1 MKTLLLTKEDVR
13 QLISIDDVIE
23 AVDEAYRAFNG
34 GLVEQ
39 PDYIGL
45 HLPAP
50 RGEIDFKTCYYRTN
64 ELISMKASSGGFS
77 ENPSRPGLP
86 GGMGTIIL
94 FDAQSGALCCVMD
107 GSLITGLRT
116 GASGAVSV
124 RALARKNAKKIAA
137 IGTGNQARMQIQA
150 IARVMDIEEIH
161 AWSRTPATRQAF
173 KADIENTTGI
183 PVIIADSCQAAVG
196 QADILITTTRGKG
209 PLIEADW
216 ILPGTHIIAIG
227 TDQRGKQEFDPQ
239 IFGRAKVIVD
249 SLPQCTQKG
258 ETWHA
263 LDRNIISEN
272 AIHAEIGEI
281 LSGMK
286 PGRENDREITFFD
299 STGLAIQDNTTA
311 GRIYRKALEKG
322 YGTGFAFF
330 E

>member
-1 MKTLLLTKEDVR
+1 
-13 QLISIDDVIE
+13 
-23 AVDEAYRAFNG
+23 
-34 GLVEQ
+34 
-39 PDYIGL
+39 
-45 HLPAP
+45 
-50 RGEIDFKTCYYRTN
+50 
-64 ELISMKASSGGFS
+64 
-77 ENPSRPGLP
+77 
-86 GGMGTIIL
+86 
-94 FDAQSGALCCVMD
+94 MD

-173 KADIENTTGI
+173 KADIESTTGI

-216 ILPGTHIIAIG
+216 IPPGTHIIAIG

-239 IFGRAKVIVD
+239 IFSRAKVIVD

-272 AIHAEIGEI
+272 AIHAEIGEV
-281 LSGMK
+281 LSGTK
-286 PGRENDREITFFD
+286 PAGKTIGKLPSLTPP
-299 STGLAIQDNTTA
+299 GLPFRTTRQPGA
-311 GRIYRKALEKG
+311 FTARPLKKATEPDLH
-322 YGTGFAFF
+322 FLNNVSFRRR
-330 E
+330 